1 MKLQRRRFL
10 QLAGAA
16 AALPAISSIAKGE
29 NYPTRL
35 VRIVVGFPPASATD
49 IDMRLVA
56 QPLGQK
62 LGQEFIVDNRPGAGS
77 NLAAETVA
85 RATPDGYTLLAM
97 TVTNAVNA
105 SLYQGL
111 SFDIAKDIVPVAGTF
126 QSPNLLVVNPSV
138 PAKTLPEFI
147 AYAKANPG
155 KINYAS
161 FGIGSAPNMNG
172 ELLNMM
178 AGINLV
184 HVPYRANPVPDLLS
198 GQVQAFIGPMPVSIA
213 YVRAGTLRALA
224 VTGAARSEV
233 LPDVPTVAA
242 TVPGFEAYIWH
253 GIGAPKGT
261 PPDIVARLN
270 KEINAVLAD
279 PQIKEKFANIGGT
292 VLTGSPAEY
301 GKFVAG
307 EIEKWG
313 KVIKA
318 AKIEAVPA
326 H

>member
-16 AALPAISSIAKGE
+16 AALPAISSVAKGE
-29 NYPTRL
+29 SYPSRP

-161 FGIGSAPNMNG
+161 FGIGSAPHMNG
-172 ELLNMM
+172 ELLKMM
-178 AGINLV
+178 AGIDLV

-213 YVRAGTLRALA
+213 YVRGGQLRALA
-224 VTGAARSEV
+224 VTSTARSDA

-242 TVPGFEAYIWH
+242 TVPGFEASIWH

-307 EIEKWG
+307 EIEKWA

-318 AKIEAVPA
+318 AKIEAVSA